1 MEKTKAELREIEA
14 ADRAE
19 REKESARK
27 HKGFAKIIGENF
39 ATWSL
44 LMIIALMIIFIWT
57 DIGLFVSWTSF
68 LGDALVTAV
77 LYILADIISASYLGA
92 KGGKLDDEYIQN
104 HEEYL
109 SVRKDVRAEGL
120 TYMDV
125 FCDWQIDLEYEFYM
139 RKRCKELKIDYAEYM
154 EKYNGCTLEELQ
166 AIFPIEKSLGD
177 DQKPGFWRRLKD
189 RLFGGIRR
197 AKTSTKAAKIFA
209 LNQIKHIDLTPD
221 ILMTDGKVRNQRG
234 DVGESGEEHVE
245 RHTTGFKH
253 ILLTVIFVLVAV
265 APTFALIQNFS
276 FGMIVYTMFKIALL
290 LFRMYRGYSR
300 GAKAFNTI
308 EPRHLQAKT
317 KYLYLYLEFL
327 RNKTYLDLADK
338 YEIVGVGKTESG
350 SEAVKTAETESS
362 V

>member
-1 MEKTKAELREIEA
+1 MSRSEKEELRRLEEEEKL
-14 ADRAE
+14 DRQ
-19 REKESARK
+19 REYSRRQ
-27 HKGFAKIIGENF
+27 KGFSKIIGENF

-57 DIGLFVSWTSF
+57 DIGLFASWTSF

-77 LYILADIISASYLGA
+77 FYILVDIISASYIGA

-109 SVRKDVRAEGL
+109 SVRKNVRAEGL
-120 TYMDV
+120 TYMAV

-166 AIFPIEKSLGD
+166 AVFPVEKSSD
-177 DQKPGFWRRLKD
+177 EDQKPGFWRRLKN

-209 LNQIKHIDLTPD
+209 LNQIKHIELTPD
-221 ILMTDGKVRNQRG
+221 ILMTDGKVYNERG
-234 DVGESGEEHVE
+234 DVGESGEEHIK
-245 RHTTGFKH
+245 RHTTGWKH
-253 ILLTVIFVLVAV
+253 VLLTIIFIVVTV
-265 APTFALIQNFS
+265 SPTFTLIQNFS
-276 FGMIVYTMFKIALL
+276 FGMIVYTMFKIALM

-300 GAKAFNTI
+300 GAKAFNTV
-308 EPRHLQAKT
+308 EPKHLQAKT
-317 KYLYLYLEFL
+317 KYLYMYLEFL
-327 RNKTYLDLADK
+327 ENKTYLKLGDRYGSIYATDEAEEK
-338 YEIVGVGKTESG
+338 DAENEGETVTE
-350 SEAVKTAETESS
+350 
-362 V
+362 